1 MAQLPFHALIRRL
14 LAVFPAAAYPYRMSS
29 ATTLAPAGI
38 ASASKKKA
46 FATLSFE
53 QKLDRLAEV
62 AVRIGLGLEPGQE
75 LFLTAPTDALPL
87 VRRITE
93 HAYRAGAKLVTTFF
107 ADDATTLARYQHA
120 PDSSF
125 DYAPAW
131 YYDAV
136 ATAFKSGAAR
146 MAITGTNP
154 ALLAAQDPNKV
165 SRANIAVSKAYK
177 PAMELIT
184 RHEINWC
191 IVAAATPAWATLV
204 FPNDP
209 EELALGKL
217 WDAIFASSRI
227 TSADPVAEWKQ
238 HGQNLK
244 RRVDQLNAS
253 RFHSLRFFTPDGR
266 TDLTVGLA
274 DQHLWA
280 GGGTTA
286 SNGIYC
292 QPNIP
297 TEECFTTPHKD
308 RVNGH
313 VTASKPLSHQGTLI
327 ENIRCTFKDGQ
338 IVEARA
344 AVGDAALNKLIS
356 TDDGARRLGE
366 VALVPHNS
374 PIAQSGILYWSTLF
388 DENAA
393 SHIALGQAYST
404 CLIGGEKMSSEQL
417 ASLGA
422 NESLI
427 HVDWMIGGP
436 AMSVDGL
443 SADGTAE
450 PLMRS
455 GDWV

>member
-1 MAQLPFHALIRRL
+1 MTLP
-14 LAVFPAAAYPYRMSS
+14 SD
-29 ATTLAPAGI
+29 
-38 ASASKKKA
+38 A
-46 FATLSFE
+46 FAALSFE

-62 AVRIGLGLEPGQE
+62 AIKVGLGLKEGQE
-75 LFLTAPTDALPL
+75 LVLTAPTDALPL

-93 HAYRAGAKLVTTFF
+93 QAYKAGAKLVTTFF
-107 ADDATTLARYQHA
+107 ADDALTLARYQFA
-120 PDSSF
+120 PEESF
-125 DYAPAW
+125 DYAPTW
-131 YYDAV
+131 YYDAI
-136 ATAFKSGAAR
+136 AAAFKSGAAR
-146 MAITGTNP
+146 MAVAGANP
-154 ALLAAQDPNKV
+154 ALLAAEDPNKV
-165 SRANIAVSKAYK
+165 SRANVAVSKAYK

-184 RHEINWC
+184 RHEINWT
-191 IVAAATPAWATLV
+191 IVAAATPAWAALV

-209 EELALGKL
+209 PELALDKL
-217 WDAIFASSRI
+217 WDAIFFTSRI
-227 TSADPVAEWKQ
+227 THADPVAQWKE
-238 HGQNLK
+238 HGANLK
-244 RRVDQLNAS
+244 KRVDILNAK
-253 RFHSLRFFTPDGR
+253 RFHSLRFHSDDGA

-286 SNGIYC
+286 GNGIYC

-308 RVNGH
+308 RVNGT

-327 ENIRCTFKDGQ
+327 ENICCTFKDGK
-338 IVEARA
+338 IVSATATAGE
-344 AVGDAALNKLIS
+344 AALNKLIS
-356 TDDGARRLGE
+356 TDEGARKLGE

-374 PIAQSGILYWSTLF
+374 PIAQSGILFWSTLF

-404 CLIGGEKMSSEQL
+404 CLIGGEKMSNDQL
-417 ASLGA
+417 AALGA

-436 AMSVDGL
+436 TMNVDGL
-443 SADGTAE
+443 STDGTAE
-450 PLMRS
+450 PLMRA